1 MARKIAV
8 FLGIMLFGTVALA
21 DEVTLRPDHPQAY
34 TVVKGDTLWDIA
46 GRFLARPWQWP
57 DIWEVNPQI
66 ANPNLI
72 YPGDV
77 IALTYKDGRPVLGL
91 VADRNVKLSPTIRES
106 RHDDRVQPIPLD
118 AVEPFLSRPR
128 VVSSSELEN
137 AAYIVGSQDEHLA
150 YGNGHRI
157 YARGL
162 AQAAANKFSIYREGH
177 AYVDPDSGETLGYEA
192 EHVGDARVE
201 RFGDPA
207 TLIIT
212 RAYKEILKGDRLVAE
227 EEIEVPEFVPHAP
240 AAAVDGKI
248 LSIVDGLRQVS
259 QYQVV
264 VLNRGAS
271 DGLEAGHVLAVY
283 QKGDVV
289 KDVVGSDIADREAR
303 EANLRAAQ
311 ENPSAVGR
319 MFQTMVNDV
328 QAADRALRDFVGTPK
343 EGSSAVTVRL
353 PDERAGEVMVFRTFD
368 RVSYA
373 LVMRMNRS
381 IYVHD
386 GVRNP

>member
-1 MARKIAV
+1 MAGKIAV
-8 FLGIMLFGTVALA
+8 FLGIMLFGSLAAA
-21 DEVTLRPDHPQAY
+21 DEVALRAGHPQSY
-34 TVVKGDTLWDIA
+34 TVQKGDTLWDIA
-46 GRFLARPWQWP
+46 GRFLSRPWQWP

-77 IALTYKDGRPVLGL
+77 IGLTYKDGRPVLGL

-106 RHDDRVQPIPLD
+106 RHDDRIQPIPLD
-118 AVEPFLSRPR
+118 AVGPFLSRPR
-128 VVSSSELEN
+128 VVAGGEL
-137 AAYIVGSQDEHLA
+137 ADSAYIVGSQDEHLT
-150 YGNGHRI
+150 YGSGHRI
-157 YARGL
+157 YVRGL
-162 AQAAANKFSIYREGH
+162 GEAATNKFSIFREGH
-177 AYVDPDSGETLGYEA
+177 PYVDPDTGEILGYEA

-207 TLIIT
+207 TLTIT

-264 VLNRGAS
+264 VLNRGAN

-289 KDVVGSDIADREAR
+289 KDVVGSDIADREQRA
-303 EANLRAAQ
+303 ANLRAAQ

-328 QAADRALRDFVGTPK
+328 QAADRTLRDFVGTPR
-343 EGSSAVTVRL
+343 EGSSSVTVQL

-373 LVMRMNRS
+373 LVMRMNRA
-381 IYVHD
+381 IYVQD